1 MDKAQYWAKT
11 ADQDNIW
18 KRQAIVKRL
27 LSLNLI
33 DKGVLEIGVGLGTA
47 AAAIN
52 VVILGRWNYKGTD
65 VSPDAVKL
73 FKKQTHLDAHVA
85 EVIDLPFEDGSF
97 DTVIALDVLE
107 HVEPKERI
115 QGYTEIGRV
124 LKPFGQVV
132 LNIPLDV
139 SLHEEHEYGFTIED
153 MTAMLSVC
161 GMDLETWETYQV
173 RLPNQVRAYVWAVG
187 VR

>member
-1 MDKAQYWAKT
+1 VDKAQYWART
-11 ADQDNIW
+11 ADQDNIF

-27 LSLNLI
+27 LSLDLI
-33 DKGVLEIGVGLGTA
+33 SKDVLEVGVGFGTA

-52 VVILGRWNYKGTD
+52 IVILGRWNYKGTD
-65 VSPDAVKL
+65 VSPDAVEL
-73 FKKQTHLDAHVA
+73 FKKQTYLDAHVA

-107 HVEPKERI
+107 HVNPKERI
-115 QGYTEIGRV
+115 QGYAEIGRV

-139 SLHEEHEYGFTIED
+139 SLHEEHEYGFTLQD
-153 MTAMLSVC
+153 MLALVDTC